1 MCSVEKTCI
10 TDIKHTKNLAEE
22 ILVEFKSYQTIIYNQ
37 DKRIAL
43 LEMQNKLIATI
54 GTILF
59 GALISYL
66 VAVV

>member
-10 TDIKHTKNLAEE
+10 TDIRLTKELAEE